1 MSSLEM
7 PPFPFTSDN
16 STFNYDEY
24 IQSLK
29 LPPFEPSKIEK
40 IPYETIKINQYKPK
54 ASMYSFHTSKE
65 RLHLWIKSMT
75 MRYWEQLGKNKQF
88 SINWEEINS
97 EKTHEIQIKV
107 DNDKM
112 TKVDNPRLFLI
123 KIYLKTGTITIQ
135 GNGYT
140 VFGEEEFPKLLEF
153 VNACRSKDQND
164 NLDNK
169 DPIETNI
176 EREED
181 QDSDTKLKKVI
192 NESETELKE
201 TVELN
206 TESELQVHVSPSPS
220 KKDETKESISEDQT
234 LDNTNEYFGDKSTDE
249 LDPLNTTLIDLD
261 PVSLNKVCN
270 PSPTRKSKQT
280 RSTDIKKLSEKLD
293 KQIELNQN
301 LTSSIQRIEGKIC
314 NLYSCRIDIDNIQPI
329 IEIMNQ
335 KIIAVETQVKTNSTN
350 DNSEMPQI
358 KIQSLEREKEAK
370 EETIRALQKQLDQ
383 KDQTIEKLIT
393 EKSKDFDHYNRQ
405 LQEKS
410 EEVIEKLHIIH
421 QLELRVKDL
430 EHHKH
435 KPAIIE
441 KEECEKE
448 IGNTS
453 YNVHTQNRFSILQE
467 KEIPTQLESIQ
478 KDKKYEDTQTTDNKV
493 DLLIISDSHANYL
506 KEKRLYKYKKVKIHI
521 LTEGK
526 KNVNGAK
533 EFILNTTIQSDNV
546 VVIVGSN
553 DLSKARSSAEKIMKE
568 VESLISEFQEKNP
581 NSKLHVS
588 PLFHRLKQEVFN
600 NNVDEIN
607 FKLRHLASNKVYI
620 LKNPYINKLNEYFF
634 SDGVHFTALGTSELA
649 KMIKNNLNEHLGM
662 ESYSNYTTNQG
673 PERSQNRNN
682 GYKGFQDPLNR
693 NNRFKGFQDPL
704 NRNNQYKGSE
714 DPFYSRN
721 PQNNPG
727 LSPNER
733 NVLMRLLN
741 I

>member
-1 MSSLEM
+1 
-7 PPFPFTSDN
+7 
-16 STFNYDEY
+16 
-24 IQSLK
+24 
-29 LPPFEPSKIEK
+29 
-40 IPYETIKINQYKPK
+40 
-54 ASMYSFHTSKE
+54 MYHKHT
-65 RLHLWIKSMT
+65 
-75 MRYWEQLGKNKQF
+75 
-88 SINWEEINS
+88 
-97 EKTHEIQIKV
+97 
-107 DNDKM
+107 
-112 TKVDNPRLFLI
+112 
-123 KIYLKTGTITIQ
+123 
-135 GNGYT
+135 
-140 VFGEEEFPKLLEF
+140 
-153 VNACRSKDQND
+153 
-164 NLDNK
+164 
-169 DPIETNI
+169 
-176 EREED
+176 
-181 QDSDTKLKKVI
+181 
-192 NESETELKE
+192 
-201 TVELN
+201 
-206 TESELQVHVSPSPS
+206 
-220 KKDETKESISEDQT
+220 KKDVEVT
-234 LDNTNEYFGDKSTDE
+234 ST
-249 LDPLNTTLIDLD
+249 P
-261 PVSLNKVCN
+261 
-270 PSPTRKSKQT
+270 
-280 RSTDIKKLSEKLD
+280 
-293 KQIELNQN
+293 
-301 LTSSIQRIEGKIC
+301 
-314 NLYSCRIDIDNIQPI
+314 
-329 IEIMNQ
+329 
-335 KIIAVETQVKTNSTN
+335 
-350 DNSEMPQI
+350 
-358 KIQSLEREKEAK
+358 
-370 EETIRALQKQLDQ
+370 
-383 KDQTIEKLIT
+383 
-393 EKSKDFDHYNRQ
+393 
-405 LQEKS
+405 
-410 EEVIEKLHIIH
+410 
-421 QLELRVKDL
+421 
-430 EHHKH
+430 
-435 KPAIIE
+435 
-441 KEECEKE
+441 KE